1 MTCPVCGRAV
11 VMLAYQP
18 YCSQTC
24 ESQAPAEEGRRLASE
39 REDLIA
45 VGANPAELIV
55 PLHPMQDPVR
65 ANGRWCPSCYHDPHP
80 REKCG
85 AQIWTRN
92 GVSTCDCEEGS
103 DA

>member
-24 ESQAPAEEGRRLASE
+24 ESQAPAERGRRLASE

-45 VGANPAELIV
+45 GGANPAELIV
-55 PLHPMQDPVR
+55 PLHPILGPKYCR
-65 ANGRWCPSCYHDPHP
+65 SCQHLLHEG
-80 REKCG
+80 EKCG
-85 AQIWTRN
+85 AQIWVRK